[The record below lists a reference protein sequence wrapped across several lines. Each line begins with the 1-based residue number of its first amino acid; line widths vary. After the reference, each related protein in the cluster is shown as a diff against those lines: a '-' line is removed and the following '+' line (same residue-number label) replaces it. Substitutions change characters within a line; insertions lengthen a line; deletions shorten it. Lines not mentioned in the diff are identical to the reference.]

1 MIDQKVAER
10 RRSERDARA
19 AHLQR
24 ETSGEARGYVYAI
37 ECFAGWVGED
47 NRCTHRGPVQFE
59 GDRESANARSQHH
72 RCRNDL
78 GGAVHHAPC
87 IVSESYIEQRVLQRS
102 TGR

>member
-10 RRSERDARA
+10 RRAERDART

-24 ETSGEARGYVYAI
+24 ETSGEARGYVCAI

-47 NRCTHRGPVQFE
+47 NRCTHREPVLFG
-59 GDRESANARSQHH
+59 GDRESANARAQYH

-87 IVSESYIEQRVLQRS
+87 IVPEAYIEQRVLQLS
-102 TGR
+102 KGR